1 VPLRRII
8 LNLHLYAGLVAALFL
23 TILGVT
29 GSIMV
34 FEDQIDGWLNPQPAI
49 RPQPERLS
57 LHALETRLEAANAGY
72 KVAGFGFPPRAD
84 VPLGAFL
91 FSESLKKGV
100 NLAVNP
106 YTGEIIPPAL
116 HRSNF
121 TGQVHQFHTHLLL
134 GAGGQA
140 VVGYAGVFLLFL
152 SITGLVLWW
161 PRKALTVR
169 WRSPGVTFNLDLH
182 SAAGIYSSTF
192 LMLFALTGMV
202 IHWEAGAA
210 RWISYLTPSEAEEP
224 VSKPSTPA
232 PGAARITPDQ
242 ALATAEHAAN
252 GAKPS
257 FMQLARGQGDAIRV
271 VLKFPE
277 DRTPA
282 GRTVVLL
289 DPHTGRILSFENT
302 RRASFSHNFT
312 RMWNREIHTGDI
324 LGWPTR
330 ILACIFSLSLPL
342 MAITGPLIWWNRQRQ
357 RRANGRPSADL
368 PNRNRAGAA
377 ADEWQ
382 GQDLA

>member
-8 LNLHLYAGLVAALFL
+8 LNLYLYAGLAATLFL

-49 RPQPERLS
+49 RPQPERLP
-57 LHALETRLEAANAGY
+57 LHALQIRLGDANAGY
-72 KVAGFGFPPRAD
+72 KVAGFSFSPGND
-84 VPLGAFL
+84 IPLGAFL
-91 FSESLKKGV
+91 FSESLKKGM

-106 YTGEIIPPAL
+106 YTGEIIPPPL
-116 HRSNF
+116 DRSNF

-161 PRKALTVR
+161 PRRVFTVR
-169 WRSPGVTFNLDLH
+169 WGSPGVKFNFDLH
-182 SAAGIYSSTF
+182 STAGIYSSIF
-192 LMLFALTGMV
+192 LMLFAITGMV
-202 IHWEAGAA
+202 IHWEGAA
-210 RWISYLTPSEAEEP
+210 AHLINNVMRSPAEEP
-224 VSKPSTPA
+224 ISKPSLPAAGATP
-232 PGAARITPDQ
+232 ITPDQ
-242 ALATAEHAAN
+242 ALVTAERTAS

-257 FMQLARGQGDAIRV
+257 FMQLATAQGDAIRV

-282 GRTVVLL
+282 GRTIVLL
-289 DPHTGRILSFENT
+289 DPYTGKILSFNNT
-302 RRASFSHNFT
+302 RTASFSHNFT

-324 LGWPTR
+324 FGWPSR
-330 ILACIFSLSLPL
+330 LLACIFSLSLPL

-357 RRANGRPSADL
+357 RRENERASADL
-368 PNRNRAGAA
+368 LSRNRAGAA
-377 ADEWQ
+377 
-382 GQDLA
+382 G

>member
-1 VPLRRII
+1 MPLRRII
-8 LNLHLYAGLVAALFL
+8 LNLHLYAGLAAALFL

-49 RPQPERLS
+49 HPLPERLS
-57 LHALETRLEAANAGY
+57 LHALQIRLEATNPGY
-72 KVAGFGFPPRAD
+72 KVAGFGFPPRND
-84 VPLGAFL
+84 VPFGTFL
-91 FSESLKKGV
+91 FSESLKKGM

-106 YTGEIIPPAL
+106 YTGEIIRPPI

-121 TGQVHQFHTHLLL
+121 TGKVHQFHTHLLL

-169 WRSPGVTFNLDLH
+169 WGSPGVKFNFDLH
-182 SAAGIYSSTF
+182 SAAGIYSSIF
-192 LMLFALTGMV
+192 LVLFAITGMV
-202 IHWEAGAA
+202 IHWEEGAA
-210 RWISYLTPSEAEEP
+210 RWINYVTRSPAEEP
-224 VSKPSTPA
+224 MPKPSTPA
-232 PGAARITPDQ
+232 PGAASITPDQ
-242 ALATAEHAAN
+242 ALAAAERAAA
-252 GAKPS
+252 GAQPS
-257 FMQLARGQGDAIRV
+257 FMQLATAQGDAIRV

-289 DPHTGRILSFENT
+289 DPYSGEILSFNNT
-302 RRASFSHNFT
+302 RTASFSHNFT

-324 LGWPTR
+324 FGWPTK
-330 ILACIFSLSLPL
+330 ILACILSLSLPL

-357 RRANGRPSADL
+357 RRENGRASADL
-368 PNRNRAGAA
+368 PSRNRAGAA
-377 ADEWQ
+377 
-382 GQDLA
+382 G